1 MINTAQ
7 IALEGLYPN
16 HTTFNTATLGY
27 GNQQIIVAQPPSI
40 VLSFP
45 KFDLPPKRFKRS
57 DDLILQVFGLDN
69 VSFVD
74 FRKKRQILED
84 ELLAQFVLGH
94 NKYKKDKISDDEI
107 IQAFLSVQSSYIQNN
122 KRQLQE
128 EEIIRFFIENILNG
142 EY

>member
-1 MINTAQ
+1 MISTAQ

-16 HTTFNTATLGY
+16 HSTFNTATLGY
-27 GNQQIIVAQPPSI
+27 GSQQVIVPQTPSI

-45 KFDLPPKRFKRS
+45 KWDLPPKRFKRS
-57 DDLILQVFGLDN
+57 DDLVLQVFGLDN

-84 ELLAQFVLGH
+84 ELLAQFVLVH
-94 NKYKKDKISDDEI
+94 NKYKKDKITDDEI